1 MAGGGKVVAD
11 GVGNS
16 CRFQGYVSRVAC
28 ADTQV
33 KLPVSEAISCVFLL
47 PFRPIPNF
55 VPESAPSFRR
65 PDLLRL
71 DYDTYRALPA
81 IANSDLSRL
90 RDALDGRPPRPQ
102 TSANEGALNFGTAFH
117 TALLEP
123 ADYVPGQPGLNDTL
137 VWWLVEGVQLNT
149 HLASLLERGTP
160 EVSVLFTEPETDTL
174 CKLRAD
180 LVVAHPD
187 EPFTIIDFKTTSA
200 RDADHFL
207 WQCSAYDYD
216 RQAAFYT
223 DALRAERFLLVGVQ
237 KNEPFGVF
245 TIEVSEQMLAEGR
258 QKYHRLLRL
267 LKAPATAPA
276 YRAEAVQAAVDALG
290 QHSDDE

>member
-1 MAGGGKVVAD
+1 M
-11 GVGNS
+11 
-16 CRFQGYVSRVAC
+16 
-28 ADTQV
+28 
-33 KLPVSEAISCVFLL
+33 
-47 PFRPIPNF
+47 
-55 VPESAPSFRR
+55 PESAVPYRR

-102 TSANEGALNFGTAFH
+102 TNSNEGALNFGTAFH

-123 ADYVPGQPGLNDTL
+123 ADYVPGLPGLNDTL
-137 VWWLVEGVQLNT
+137 VWWLVEGVKLDAR
-149 HLASLLERGTP
+149 LAELLALGQP
-160 EVSVLFTEPETDTL
+160 ETSVVFTEPDTDTL

-180 LVVAHPD
+180 LIVDHPD
-187 EPFTIIDFKTTSA
+187 QPFTIIDFKTTMA

-237 KNEPFGVF
+237 KVEPFGVF
-245 TIEVSEQMLAEGR
+245 TIEVSEQMLTEGR
-258 QKYHRLLRL
+258 QKYQRLLRL

-290 QHSDDE
+290 RNPEE

>member
-1 MAGGGKVVAD
+1 MHKLVCLRFCPVKSRHRQSLYVVLS
-11 GVGNS
+11 VTFSTMLN
-16 CRFQGYVSRVAC
+16 
-28 ADTQV
+28 
-33 KLPVSEAISCVFLL
+33 PVT
-47 PFRPIPNF
+47 
-55 VPESAPSFRR
+55 ESASDFRR

-102 TSANEGALNFGTAFH
+102 TGSNAGALSFGTAFH

-123 ADYVPGQPGLNDTL
+123 DDYVPGQPGLNDTL
-137 VWWLVEGVQLNT
+137 VWWLVEGVKLNT
-149 HLASLLERGTP
+149 QLAELLEHGTA
-160 EVSVLFTEPETDTL
+160 EMSVLFTEPQTDTL

-180 LVVAHPD
+180 LVVDQPD
-187 EPFTIIDFKTTSA
+187 QPFTVIDFKTTMA
-200 RDADHFL
+200 RDAEHFL

-237 KNEPFGVF
+237 KVEPFGVF

-258 QKYHRLLRL
+258 QKYQRLLCL
-267 LKAPATAPA
+267 LKAPATAPP
-276 YRAEAVQAAVDALG
+276 YRAEAVQAAVDALDPG
-290 QHSDDE
+290 RNEVMR

>member
-1 MAGGGKVVAD
+1 MPDSV
-11 GVGNS
+11 
-16 CRFQGYVSRVAC
+16 
-28 ADTQV
+28 
-33 KLPVSEAISCVFLL
+33 LP
-47 PFRPIPNF
+47 P
-55 VPESAPSFRR
+55 RR

-81 IANSDLSRL
+81 VANSDLSRL
-90 RDALDGRPPRPQ
+90 RDALDGRAPRTQ
-102 TSANEGALNFGTAFH
+102 GNSNEGALSFGTAFH

-123 ADYVPGQPGLNDTL
+123 ADYVAGQPGLNDTL
-137 VWWLVEGVQLNT
+137 VWWLVEGVKLNT
-149 HLASLLERGTP
+149 HLVELLESGTP
-160 EVSVLFTEPETDTL
+160 EVSVLFTEPETGTL

-180 LVVAHPD
+180 LIVDQPD
-187 EPFTIIDFKTTSA
+187 EPFTIVDFKTTMA

-223 DALRAERFLLVGVQ
+223 DALHADRFLLVGVQ
-237 KNEPFGVF
+237 KVEPFSVF

-258 QKYHRLLRL
+258 TKYQRLLRL

-290 QHSDDE
+290 LSAEE

>member
-1 MAGGGKVVAD
+1 MAMPA
-11 GVGNS
+11 
-16 CRFQGYVSRVAC
+16 
-28 ADTQV
+28 T
-33 KLPVSEAISCVFLL
+33 PT
-47 PFRPIPNF
+47 
-55 VPESAPSFRR
+55 RR

-90 RDALDGRPPRPQ
+90 RDALDGRPARVY
-102 TSANEGALNFGTAFH
+102 TSSNEGALSFGTAFH

-123 ADYVPGQPGLNDTL
+123 ADYVAGQPGLNDTL
-137 VWWLVEGVQLNT
+137 VWWLVDGVKMNTQL
-149 HLASLLERGTP
+149 AELLGQGIP
-160 EVSVLFTEPETDTL
+160 ETSVLFTEPLTDTL

-180 LVVAHPD
+180 LVVDQPG
-187 EPFTIIDFKTTSA
+187 EPFTIIDFKTTNA

-223 DALRAERFLLVGVQ
+223 DALQADRFLLVGVQ
-237 KNEPFGVF
+237 KIEPFGVF

-276 YRAEAVQAAVDALG
+276 YRVEAVQAAVAALG
-290 QHSDDE
+290 QEPEER

>member
-1 MAGGGKVVAD
+1 M
-11 GVGNS
+11 
-16 CRFQGYVSRVAC
+16 
-28 ADTQV
+28 
-33 KLPVSEAISCVFLL
+33 
-47 PFRPIPNF
+47 
-55 VPESAPSFRR
+55 PESASSFRR

-102 TSANEGALNFGTAFH
+102 TSANEGALSFGTAFH

-123 ADYVPGQPGLNDTL
+123 ADYVAGQPGLNDTL

-149 HLASLLERGTP
+149 HLAGLLEHGTS

-237 KNEPFGVF
+237 KTEPFGVF

-267 LKAPATAPA
+267 LKAPGTAPA
-276 YRAEAVQAAVDALG
+276 YRAEAVQAAVAALG
-290 QHSDDE
+290 QHSDEE